1 LLKLYKVKVLCSSRL
16 PQGWIT
22 GSVDLRRNLNL
33 NLGQQ
38 LYLSAGNRKV
48 PVQYAGDH
56 DSSSILSLCVANN
69 IQECL
74 MLPLP
79 LTLNLAVDSKTNL
92 YRLGP
97 LVGIFANRF
106 DKLSKPFGEQTSF
119 FRKLGAA
126 ASRLN
131 SFCFAFSPGD
141 IDWDNKVIYGSIPPL
156 PSDELSGWQTT
167 AVAFP
172 DVIYDR
178 GLFPRGARRGAATAV
193 RKVLRKYPG
202 VKFFNPAFFGKW
214 KTHRLLSKHEILC
227 RYLPETRLYT
237 SMADIW
243 EMLARHRTVYIKP
256 CGGSSGKG
264 IIRITSASDC
274 FTVGYRT
281 TRELKTV
288 EFSDRN
294 DLQNHLSGRM
304 GNHRYIIQQGLD
316 LAKINGSPFDVR
328 ILMQKNHQGRW
339 LRTGMAVRVAGKQN
353 FITNLHAGG
362 HAARIS
368 DVLPEAFANPELIHK
383 ILSEIKR
390 LCLLIASW
398 VSAEYNPLFGEIAV
412 DLGINE
418 LGKVWIIELNAVP
431 GRSVF
436 RRIGA
441 TGIQSRAVSRPMEY
455 ASFLAGFTPPSNKD

>member
-16 PQGWIT
+16 PRGWIT

-167 AVAFP
+167 TVAFP

-178 GLFPRGARRGAATAV
+178 GLFPRGTQRGAATFA
-193 RKVLRKYPG
+193 RKTLRKYPG
-202 VKFFNPAFFGKW
+202 LKFFNPAFFGKW
-214 KTHRLLSKHEILC
+214 KTHRLLSKHETIY

-237 SMADIW
+237 SAADIR
-243 EMLARHRTVYIKP
+243 EMLAKHRTVYIKP

-264 IIRITSASDC
+264 IIRLTSSSCGFIAD
-274 FTVGYRT
+274 YRVA
-281 TRELKTV
+281 RELKTT
-288 EFSDRN
+288 EFTTRD
-294 DLQNHLSGRM
+294 DLINYLTGRM
-304 GNHRYIIQQGLD
+304 GDRRYIIQQGLELTKLD
-316 LAKINGSPFDVR
+316 GSPFDLR
-328 ILMQKNHQGRW
+328 ILMQKNSQGRW
-339 LRTGMAVRVAGKQN
+339 LRTGMAIRVAGQQN

-362 HAARIS
+362 HAARVS
-368 DVLPEAFANPELIHK
+368 RVLPKTFANPELARK
-383 ILSEIKR
+383 ILADIRR

-398 VSAEYNPLFGEIAV
+398 VSIEYNPLFGEIAI
-412 DLGINE
+412 DLGIDE
-418 LGKVWIIELNAVP
+418 SGKVWIIELNAVP

-441 TGIQSRAVSRPMEY
+441 AGVQLRAVSRPMEY
-455 ASFLAGFTPPSNKD
+455 AFFLAGFRPQTNKD

>member
-1 LLKLYKVKVLCSSRL
+1 MLKLYKVKVLCSSRL

-22 GSVDLRRNLNL
+22 VSANLRRDLNL

-38 LYLSAGNRKV
+38 LYLSAGNRKI

-56 DSSSILSLCVANN
+56 DSGSILSLCVANN
-69 IQECL
+69 IQTCL
-74 MLPLP
+74 KLPLP

-97 LVGIFANRF
+97 LIGIFANRF

-156 PSDELSGWQTT
+156 PDDELTGWQKIT
-167 AVAFP
+167 VAFP

-178 GLFPRGARRGAATAV
+178 GLFPRGAWRGAATAV
-193 RKVLRKYPG
+193 RKILRKYPG

-214 KTHRLLSKHEILC
+214 KTHQLLSKHETLC

-264 IIRITSASDC
+264 IIRITSSSHGFITD
-274 FTVGYRT
+274 YRSA
-281 TRELKTV
+281 RQLKSV
-288 EFSDRN
+288 EFTNRN
-294 DLQNHLSGRM
+294 DLQNLLSVRIGER
-304 GNHRYIIQQGLD
+304 RYIIQQGLE
-316 LAKINGSPFDVR
+316 LAKFNGNPFDVR

-339 LRTGMAVRVAGKQN
+339 LRTGMAVRVAGQQN

-368 DVLPEAFANPELIHK
+368 WVLPRAFANPELTHK
-383 ILSEIKR
+383 ILNEIKR

-398 VSAEYNPLFGEIAV
+398 VSTEYNPLFGEIAV

-441 TGIQSRAVSRPMEY
+441 TGIQSQAVSRPMEY
-455 ASFLAGFTPPSNKD
+455 AFFLAGFTPQSNKD